1 MRGGKARKLT
11 WIASGVVV
19 LVVAVL
25 VLAQLVLPGVAA
37 QKVRERVARYG
48 TVESASVKVS
58 PAIKLL
64 WGRVDSATVRA
75 RSLHITVAQA
85 GDLLW
90 STRPVDHLVLSADS
104 LQVGSLK
111 LSDVSLSK
119 RGNALSAQASASEA
133 DLHAS
138 LPAGMEIQ
146 PVASGGGQVEV
157 QATGGLFGLQAS
169 VRALVSAQQ
178 GQLVVQPEGLL
189 GGLGRITLFA
199 DPRVLIQGVGV
210 SREPNGAGFQ
220 LRIRA
225 RLR

>member
-48 TVESASVKVS
+48 TVESASVKVY

-64 WGRVDSATVRA
+64 WGRVDSAIVRA
-75 RSLHITVAQA
+75 KSLRITVAQT

-90 STRPVDHLVLSADS
+90 STRPIDHLTLSADS

-138 LPAGMEIQ
+138 LPAGMDVQ

-157 QATGGLFGLQAS
+157 RVTGGLFGLQAS
-169 VRALVSAQQ
+169 VRALVSAQR

-199 DPRVLIQGVGV
+199 DPRVLVQGVGV

>member
-1 MRGGKARKLT
+1 
-11 WIASGVVV
+11 VVV
-19 LVVAVL
+19 SVIAVL
-25 VLAQLVLPGVAA
+25 VLAQLALPSIAA

-48 TVESASVKVS
+48 TVESASVKAS

-64 WGRVDSATVRA
+64 WGRVDAATVRA
-75 RSLHITVAQA
+75 KSLHISVAQT

-90 STRPVDHLVLSADS
+90 STRPIDHLTLSAGQ
-104 LQVGSLK
+104 LQLGSLK
-111 LSDVSLSK
+111 LSDVSLVK
-119 RGNALSAQASASEA
+119 RGKALSAQASASEA
-133 DLHAS
+133 DLQAS
-138 LPAGMEIQ
+138 LGGVEIQ

-189 GGLGRITLFA
+189 SGLGRITLFA
-199 DPRVLIQGVGV
+199 DQRVLVQGVGV